1 MTPSVTYPA
10 SWSNLRAALA
20 HDWLT
25 GMRGGEKVLELLAA
39 GFPDAP
45 LHCLLHKPG
54 SVSPVITNRPV
65 HTSVLQRMPAIA
77 RTYRYYL
84 PLFPLAIRTLG
95 PADADLLI
103 STSHCAAK
111 ALPHTR
117 RTRHLCYCFTPMR
130 YAWTFREEYFG
141 ASRLKHLALAPL
153 LGGLRRWDKANSAG
167 VDRFV
172 AISHHVRR
180 RIEQFYGRDADVV
193 YPPADTAYYTPDP
206 SIPREDFDL
215 VVSALV
221 PYKCVDLA
229 VAAYTRTRR
238 NLVVIGAGTEFER
251 LSAAAGP
258 TVRLLGWQPD
268 DVIRDHYRRC
278 RSLIFPGEEDFGIV
292 PVEAMACGTPV
303 VAFGQGG
310 VTETVV
316 NGTTGLF
323 FHAQTADALAQASA
337 AATDHPWDHNAI
349 RTHAERFGQQAFING
364 LAASIDACLRAPSPS
379 DRK

>member
-1 MTPSVTYPA
+1 
-10 SWSNLRAALA
+10 
-20 HDWLT
+20 
-25 GMRGGEKVLELLAA
+25 
-39 GFPDAP
+39 
-45 LHCLLHKPG
+45 
-54 SVSPVITNRPV
+54 
-65 HTSVLQRMPAIA
+65 
-77 RTYRYYL
+77 
-84 PLFPLAIRTLG
+84 
-95 PADADLLI
+95 
-103 STSHCAAK
+103 
-111 ALPHTR
+111 
-117 RTRHLCYCFTPMR
+117 MR

-193 YPPADTAYYTPDP
+193 YPPADTTYYTPDP
-206 SIPREDFDL
+206 SVPREDFDL

-229 VAAYTRTRR
+229 VAAYTRSGR

-251 LSAAAGP
+251 LKASAGP
-258 TVRLLGWQPD
+258 SVTFLGWQPD
-268 DVIRDHYRRC
+268 EVIRDHYRRC
-278 RSLIFPGEEDFGIV
+278 RVLVFPGEEDFGIV

-316 NGTTGLF
+316 DGTTGLF
-323 FHAQTADALAQASA
+323 FHAQTADALVQASTA
-337 AATDHPWDHNAI
+337 AADHPWDHTAI
-349 RTHAERFGQQAFING
+349 RAHAEHFGQQAFIDG
-364 LAASIDACLRAPSPS
+364 IARSIDACLNAPPTPA
-379 DRK
+379 RK